1 MMSEFDK
8 GPQKVGELDVVQ
20 SRQVRARQQS
30 RATIMAI
37 ALVAL
42 CVLFFVITLVKVG
55 IWG

>member
-20 SRQVRARQQS
+20 SQQVRARQQS
-30 RATIMAI
+30 RATIMAL